1 MYCPKCSQQQV
12 SEEVRFCS
20 RCGFQL
26 SAVRELIASDGALE
40 TLEVKAPG
48 RQLAPSLRGVRQ
60 GAWMM
65 LASLPAAL
73 VVAFLA
79 GVVDDALAV
88 LLLLPL
94 ICFVA
99 GFLRLLYATFLTKR
113 APHENEDAAQPHITS
128 RMPAQ
133 MGAAARSPELPPS
146 QASPV
151 AAYSPP
157 GVKTAEMAQP
167 PSVTESTTR
176 LLDEETAAHRE

>member
-12 SEEVRFCS
+12 SDEVRFCS

-26 SAVRELIASDGALE
+26 SAVRELIARDGALE
-40 TLEVKAPG
+40 ALEVRAMR
-48 RQLAPSLRGVRQ
+48 RQLSPSLGGVRQ

-79 GVVDDALAV
+79 GVIDDELAV
-88 LLLLPL
+88 LLLLPI

-99 GFLRLLYATFLTKR
+99 GFLRLLYAAFLTKSAPR
-113 APHENEDAAQPHITS
+113 AKGDGAQPHVTS
-128 RMPAQ
+128 ATPAQ
-133 MGAAARSPELPPS
+133 MGAAARSPALPPS
-146 QASPV
+146 HASPV

-167 PSVTESTTR
+167 PSVTENTTR
-176 LLDEETAAHRE
+176 LLDEETAAPRE